1 MHSDTIADVLQGK
14 EPVSVQKKLRDSF
27 RRSWQ
32 TNWQLYVMLLPVIAY
47 FVLFHY
53 WPMYGVQIAFKNY
66 SPAKGIIG
74 SAWVGMKH
82 FKRFVNSFYFQRLL
96 FNTLSISLYSL
107 IVGFPMPI
115 ILALMLNEMRSL
127 RLKKVAQTIT
137 YAPHFLSTVVV
148 VSMVTIFLSPDYG
161 LFNSIRRIVG
171 LEQIN
176 YMTESAYFKTI
187 YVLSDVWQSMGWGS
201 IIYMA
206 ALTGV
211 DPSLYESAKID
222 GASRLRIVWNINL
235 PSILPTAII
244 LLILNCGKIMN
255 IGFEKIYLMQND
267 RIIETSD
274 VISTYVYRVGLVDSQ
289 FSYSAAVGLFNSV
302 INLALLLIVNKVS
315 RKVSETSLW

>member
-1 MHSDTIADVLQGK
+1 M
-14 EPVSVQKKLRDSF
+14 QKKLRDSF